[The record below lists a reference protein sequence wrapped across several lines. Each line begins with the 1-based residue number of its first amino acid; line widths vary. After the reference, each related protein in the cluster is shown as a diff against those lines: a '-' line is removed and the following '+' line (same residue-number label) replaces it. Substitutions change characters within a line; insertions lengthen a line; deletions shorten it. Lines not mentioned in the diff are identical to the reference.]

1 MDKKFSMLSNV
12 IIIHKMFKIPDVMSF
27 LCEAAQ
33 VLSSFGHD

>member
-1 MDKKFSMLSNV
+1 MNKKSCVLYNV
-12 IIIHKMFKIPDVMSF
+12 IIIQKMFKIPDVMSF